1 MKGGKEVL
9 FVVAAMLA
17 VFLMGCNM
25 SITEVPVTGVTLDKE
40 SISLFIGEEQTL
52 VATIAPSNATNQEVK
67 WESKDPTVPRSM
79 PMAMLRGRG
88 RDTLLLP

>member
-25 SITEVPVTGVTLDKE
+25 SITEVPVTGVTLEGIHK
-40 SISLFIGEEQTL
+40 SLH
-52 VATIAPSNATNQEVK
+52 
-67 WESKDPTVPRSM
+67 R
-79 PMAMLRGRG
+79 
-88 RDTLLLP
+88 